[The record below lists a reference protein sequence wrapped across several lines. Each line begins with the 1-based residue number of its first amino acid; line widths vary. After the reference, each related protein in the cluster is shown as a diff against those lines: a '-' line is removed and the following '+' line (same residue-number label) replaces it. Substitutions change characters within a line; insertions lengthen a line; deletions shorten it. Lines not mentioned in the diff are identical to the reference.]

1 MLYGLY
7 LSATGVMTNSYRQ
20 DVIANN
26 LANAETVGFKRDL
39 ALFQARPTEAQARGG
54 VSPSQ
59 TNAVMEALGGGV
71 YASPSLVDHTQGE
84 LESTGRELDVAIVGQ
99 GYYPVQHGDQ
109 VNLTRNGGFILNH
122 RNRLALSNDENFEV
136 LDVKGK
142 PITLDPTIPPVIAR
156 DGTVSQNSKPIA
168 TLSVVDVPDP
178 TQLTK
183 TGGTMLAYPD
193 LKQLRPATGVALR
206 SEFQERANVEPS
218 SELTQ
223 LMEAQRQLEAN
234 ANMIKYQ
241 DQMLAKLV
249 NEVGKIS

>member
-7 LSATGVMTNSYRQ
+7 LSATGVMTNAYRQ

-39 ALFQARPTEAQARGG
+39 ALFQERRTEARERGAA
-54 VSPSQ
+54 PSR
-59 TNAVMEALGGGV
+59 TDPVMEALGGGI
-71 YASPSLVDHTQGE
+71 YASPTLVDRTQGE

-99 GYYPVQHGDQ
+99 GYYQVQHGDQ

-122 RNRLALSNDENFEV
+122 RNRLALSNNENFEV

-142 PITLDPTIPPVIAR
+142 PITLDPTIPPIIAK

-168 TLSVVDVPDP
+168 TINVVDVPDP
-178 TQLTK
+178 NQVTK
-183 TGGTMLAYPD
+183 TGGTLLAYPD
-193 LKQLRPATGVALR
+193 MQKLRPAKGVNLR

-241 DQMLAKLV
+241 DQMLSKLV

>member
-7 LSATGVMTNSYRQ
+7 LSATGVMTNAYRQ

-26 LANAETVGFKRDL
+26 IANAETVGFKRDL
-39 ALFQARPTEAQARGG
+39 ALFQERRTEARDHGFA
-54 VSPSQ
+54 PSR
-59 TNAVMEALGGGV
+59 TNPLMEALGGGV
-71 YASPSLVDHTQGE
+71 FASPTLVDRRQGE
-84 LESTGRELDVAIVGQ
+84 LESTGREMDVAIVGH
-99 GYYPVQHGDQ
+99 GYYQVAHGDQ

-122 RNRLALSNDENFEV
+122 RNRLALSSNENFEV

-142 PITLDPTIPPVIAR
+142 PITLDPTVPPVIAK
-156 DGTVSQNSKPIA
+156 DGTVNQNSRPIA
-168 TLSVVDVPDP
+168 QIAVVDVPDP
-178 TQLTK
+178 AQLTK
-183 TGGTMLAYPD
+183 SGGTLMAYPD
-193 LKQLRPATGVALR
+193 MQQVRPARDVTLR

-241 DQMLAKLV
+241 DQMLSKLV